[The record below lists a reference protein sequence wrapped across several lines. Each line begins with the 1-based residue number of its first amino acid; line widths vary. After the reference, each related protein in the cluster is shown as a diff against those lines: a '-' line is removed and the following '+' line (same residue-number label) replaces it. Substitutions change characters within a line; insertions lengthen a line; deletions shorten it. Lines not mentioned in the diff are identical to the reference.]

1 VTLAGN
7 EFLVVLS
14 LRIRAVTL
22 NWLEDMRALMIA
34 LPILPV
40 VCLWFLLEIVVW
52 VLKVLQDMS

>member
-40 VCLWFLLEIVVW
+40 ACLWFLLEIVVW